1 MAVYITPKENL
12 SYRVV
17 KLVSTD
23 AAANVNVTEGATTV
37 YSFLVD
43 NTSGTAVS
51 TCFYDGTFTSTDA
64 VGTTDPTMIITV
76 PASTSRL
83 VSVPEGLSFSTAINV
98 WTKQEAGTAGT
109 TAPAAAVNVYL
120 TTGV

>member
-37 YSFLVD
+37 YSILVD
-43 NTSGTAVS
+43 NTSNTTVS
-51 TCFYDGTFTSTDA
+51 TCFYDGTYTSTSA
-64 VGTTDPTMIITV
+64 VGTTDPTMIVTV
-76 PASTSRL
+76 PATTSRT
-83 VSVPEGLSFSTAINV
+83 VSIPEGLSFSTAINM

-109 TAPAAAVNVYL
+109 TAPAATVNVYL